1 MIPQTH
7 WSDVC
12 VTLFHV
18 CGLEKVNKWKGMKCV
33 LFESTMY
40 LNSFLHCSL
49 GAVWNGTCCF
59 FDSLLWCTTNLGP
72 PCMSDIMYFEMLLV
86 ATFHQCVA
94 KEKRRKTEK
103 LEQQQAPQEAAQ
115 PPQPSQSQPPEPAAQ
130 CSTSNWDGH
139 RIGSGRVGR
148 LVPNSSRYKV
158 SWN

>member
-1 MIPQTH
+1 MIPQTP
-7 WSDVC
+7 WSDSVSPC
-12 VTLFHV
+12 FLFV
-18 CGLEKVNKWKGMKCV
+18 GWRRWTSEKAWNAF
-33 LFESTMY
+33 LFEPTMY

-59 FDSLLWCTTNLGP
+59 FDSLLWCTTNLGL

-130 CSTSNWDGH
+130 CSTSNWDEH

-148 LVPNSSRYKV
+148 LVPNSPRYKV